1 MKLKKVIEYI
11 NLSLPLGIN
20 LLMAFL
26 FYKILK
32 EENIMAVVYCSLIVK
47 GKKKFSDVPD
57 RLKDQVRQILIDI
70 DCEYLID
77 EE

>member
-11 NLSLPLGIN
+11 NLLLPLGIN

-32 EENIMAVVYCSLIVK
+32 EVEIMSLVYVSLIVK

-70 DCEYLID
+70 ECEHLID

>member
-1 MKLKKVIEYI
+1 MKFKKVIEYI
-11 NLSLPLGIN
+11 NLLLPLGIN

-26 FYKILK
+26 LYKILK
-32 EENIMAVVYCSLIVK
+32 EENIMSMVYVSLIVK
-47 GKKKFSDVPD
+47 GKKEFSEVPD

-77 EE
+77 EG